1 MTNYSELPWR
11 DIWLT
16 LKPVA
21 VYIMAADF
29 SSSYFQ
35 LFGLPRAFGIDAVQL
50 DSRYR
55 ELQRIAHP
63 DRYASAGDQERRLAM
78 QQATRINEGYQTL
91 KDPLRRGRYLLE
103 LGGFVFSDQHH
114 TTRDPE
120 FLMEQM
126 ELREALGAVKT
137 AADPLMVLAGLMDRI
152 AADFDAL
159 TSELQSQF
167 TGGDCGDPQAAAETL
182 MKMQFFRR
190 LLEEAQ
196 DLEASLEDDLA

>member
-1 MTNYSELPWR
+1 
-11 DIWLT
+11 
-16 LKPVA
+16 
-21 VYIMAADF
+21 MAADL

-35 LFGLPRAFGIDAVQL
+35 LFGLPRAFGIDAAQL

-55 ELQRIAHP
+55 ELQRIVHP
-63 DRYASAGDQERRLAM
+63 DRYVNASERERRLAM

-91 KDPLRRGRYLLE
+91 KDPLKRGRYLLE

-120 FLMEQM
+120 FLMRQM

-137 AADPLMVLAGLMDRI
+137 TGNPLAVLTGLIDGIAD
-152 AADFDAL
+152 DFAL
-159 TSELQSQF
+159 LTGELQSRF
-167 TGGDCGDPQAAAETL
+167 KGGDCSDPPAAADTL

-190 LLEEAQ
+190 LQEEALE
-196 DLEASLEDDLA
+196 LEAALEDELA

>member
-1 MTNYSELPWR
+1 M
-11 DIWLT
+11 
-16 LKPVA
+16 
-21 VYIMAADF
+21 
-29 SSSYFQ
+29 SYFQ
-35 LFGLPRAFGIDAVQL
+35 LFGLPRAFGIDAAQL

-103 LGGFVFSDQHH
+103 LGGFVFSDQHQ

-126 ELREALGAVKT
+126 ELRETLEAVKT
-137 AADPLMVLAGLMDRI
+137 AGDPLAVLAALMDRI
-152 AADFDAL
+152 GADFAAL
-159 TSELQSQF
+159 TVELESRF
-167 TGGDCGDPQAAAETL
+167 TGGDCDDPQAAAETL

-190 LLEEAQ
+190 LQEEAQ
-196 DLEASLEDDLA
+196 ELEAALEDEQA

>member
-1 MTNYSELPWR
+1 
-11 DIWLT
+11 
-16 LKPVA
+16 
-21 VYIMAADF
+21 MAADL

-35 LFGLPRAFGIDAVQL
+35 LFGLPRSFGIDAPQL

-55 ELQRIAHP
+55 ELQRIVHP
-63 DRYASAGDQERRLAM
+63 DRYVNAGDQERRMAM

-103 LGGFVFSDQHH
+103 LDGYVFNDQHH

-120 FLMEQM
+120 FLMRQM

-137 AADPLMVLAGLMDRI
+137 AGDPLAVLTGLIDGI
-152 AADFDAL
+152 AADLAAL
-159 TSELQSQF
+159 TGELQSRF
-167 TGGDCGDPQAAAETL
+167 DGGAWGEPQAAADIL

-190 LLEEAQ
+190 LQEEARE
-196 DLEASLEDDLA
+196 LEAVLEDERA

>member
-1 MTNYSELPWR
+1 
-11 DIWLT
+11 
-16 LKPVA
+16 
-21 VYIMAADF
+21 MAADL

-35 LFGLPRAFGIDAVQL
+35 LFGLPRGFEIDAAQL

-55 ELQRIAHP
+55 ELQRIVHP
-63 DRYASAGDQERRLAM
+63 DRFVNAGDQERRLAM

-103 LGGFVFSDQHH
+103 LGGFVFGDQHH

-126 ELREALGAVKT
+126 ELREALGAVRT
-137 AADPLMVLAGLMDRI
+137 AGDPLAVLAGLMDRV
-152 AADFDAL
+152 ADDFSAL
-159 TSELQSQF
+159 TGELQSPPVKC
-167 TGGDCGDPQAAAETL
+167 DCADPRAAAETL

-190 LLEEAQ
+190 LQEEAQ
-196 DLEASLEDDLA
+196 ELEAALEDEQA

>member
-1 MTNYSELPWR
+1 M
-11 DIWLT
+11 
-16 LKPVA
+16 A
-21 VYIMAADF
+21 VDL
-29 SSSYFQ
+29 SSSYFD
-35 LFGLPRAFGIDAVQL
+35 LFGLPRSFAIDVKQL

-55 ELQRIAHP
+55 ELQRIMHP
-63 DRYASAGDQERRLAM
+63 DRFVNASAQERRLAI

-103 LGGFVFSDQHH
+103 LGGFVFGDQSH

-120 FLMEQM
+120 FLIRQM

-137 AADPLMVLAGLMDRI
+137 ASDPQTVLAGLMDRI

-159 TSELQSQF
+159 TVELQSRF
-167 TGGDCGDPQAAAETL
+167 SGGDCADPQAAAETL

-190 LLEEAQ
+190 LQEEAQ
-196 DLEASLEDDLA
+196 ELEAAIEDEHA

>member
-1 MTNYSELPWR
+1 
-11 DIWLT
+11 
-16 LKPVA
+16 
-21 VYIMAADF
+21 MAADL

-35 LFGLPRAFGIDAVQL
+35 LFGLPRSFEIDAAQL

-55 ELQRIAHP
+55 ELQRIVHP
-63 DRYASAGDQERRLAM
+63 DRYVNASDQERRLAM

-91 KDPLRRGRYLLE
+91 KDPLKRGRYLLE

-120 FLMEQM
+120 FLMRQM

-137 AADPLMVLAGLMDRI
+137 AGAPLVVLASLIDGI
-152 AADFDAL
+152 AADFAAL
-159 TSELQSQF
+159 TGELQSRF
-167 TGGDCGDPQAAAETL
+167 SGGDCGDAQAAAGIL

-190 LLEEAQ
+190 LQEEARE
-196 DLEASLEDDLA
+196 LEAAIEDELA

>member
-1 MTNYSELPWR
+1 
-11 DIWLT
+11 
-16 LKPVA
+16 
-21 VYIMAADF
+21 MAADL

-35 LFGLPRAFGIDAVQL
+35 LFGLPRGFEIDAAQL

-55 ELQRIAHP
+55 ELQRIVHP
-63 DRYASAGDQERRLAM
+63 DRFVNAGDQERRLAM

>member
-1 MTNYSELPWR
+1 
-11 DIWLT
+11 
-16 LKPVA
+16 
-21 VYIMAADF
+21 MAADL

-35 LFGLPRAFGIDAVQL
+35 LFGLPRDFGIDTAQL

-55 ELQRIAHP
+55 ELQRIVHP
-63 DRYASAGDQERRLAM
+63 DRYVNASDQERRLAM

-120 FLMEQM
+120 FLIRQM
-126 ELREALGAVKT
+126 ELREALGAVKS
-137 AADPLMVLAGLMDRI
+137 AGDPLAVLAGLIHGISD
-152 AADFDAL
+152 DFAAL
-159 TSELQSQF
+159 TGELQVQF
-167 TGGDCGDPQAAAETL
+167 TGGDCSDPQAAADTL

-190 LLEEAQ
+190 LQEEALE
-196 DLEASLEDDLA
+196 LEAALEDELA